1 MKPTPTNAIG
11 DNLKKLREE
20 LGMSRKELAEFFKVT
35 ASHIGAIELGKR
47 SLTENMIEKLKKE
60 MHVKPEFLY
69 TGEGDMFEDWSVQE
83 EINRYVSSICEDK
96 EKCELILSV
105 YKKIN
110 RLDAKEQSVVND
122 LLDLLILKKHPTE

>member
-1 MKPTPTNAIG
+1 MKPTPTNIIG
-11 DNLKKLREE
+11 ENLKKLREK
-20 LGMSRKELAEFFKVT
+20 LGMSRKDLAEFFNVT

-47 SLTENMIEKLKKE
+47 SLTENMIDKLKKE

-69 TGEGDMFEDWSVQE
+69 TGEGDALEDWTVQE
-83 EINRYVSSICEDK
+83 EINRYISSICEDK

-110 RLDAKEQSVVND
+110 KLDDKEQSVIND